1 MMRLKRQA
9 FGFPRQRKP
18 APAKRGEAG
27 FSLIEGLMAAGLL
40 LIIAI
45 SILPIFTR
53 ALESNVSGSRSSQ
66 MSTFVSADLEEVNQ
80 LTVDR
85 DEWEVAASGGVRTL
99 APMYWDTGPLFGT
112 AGIPD
117 MLGDEQWIADE
128 TAAQGLVIWSRNV
141 SVRKYSLSD
150 LQILAGT
157 DVSDDIIVA
166 AGHPMLL
173 DTPLDDDESAHLTEV
188 RVSII
193 ENRESMPAGA
203 GRRIT
208 VNHVRAF

>member
-1 MMRLKRQA
+1 MRTYR
-9 FGFPRQRKP
+9 
-18 APAKRGEAG
+18 AKLPSSRGQAG

-40 LIIAI
+40 LVIAV
-45 SILPIFTR
+45 SILPLFTR

-99 APMYWDTGPLFGT
+99 IPMFWDTGPLFST
-112 AGIPD
+112 PGIPEQ
-117 MLGDEQWIADE
+117 LGDEQWIDDADD
-128 TAAQGLVIWSRNV
+128 ALGLVIWSRNV
-141 SVRKYSLSD
+141 SIRKYSLSD

-157 DVSDDIIVA
+157 DVGDDVIVA

-173 DTPLDDDESAHLTEV
+173 DTPLPDDESAHLTEV
-188 RVSII
+188 RVSIR
-193 ENRESMPAGA
+193 ENRNSIPVGS

-208 VNHVRAF
+208 VGHFRAF